1 MLGALADRARLAP
14 DDLAVT
20 DGRCTLS
27 WAALARDVDRAG
39 AAMLSVATEVDD
51 RVAVLGDN
59 AVATLVVHAAGLCAG
74 VGTTATSR
82 QLTSAEM
89 CDQWS
94 GCGVVAAV
102 AGPGSVDAAAAAAS
116 ELQLRSL
123 VVHGTV
129 APPGAIGWQRWLDD
143 SRGGLDSTGRPPRP
157 LLVYTS
163 GTTGRPRGAE
173 VRWTKTAVQTSD
185 EYLHAITSESRF
197 PAGAHLVVG
206 PLQHNAPLTAL
217 RHLLSGQPVV
227 ILPRFDAEAVLAEI
241 ETHHVTSTTMV
252 PTHFQRLL
260 ALDPAVRARYDV
272 SSLQLIN
279 QTGAACPAD
288 VKLAMI
294 EWFGPIL
301 VESYGGS
308 EVGTVS
314 RIDATEWLAHR
325 GSVGRARPPFE
336 VIVVGTDG
344 EVVGAG
350 EVGILGFRAP
360 AEHAIRYHD
369 DEAKTAAAYVLPGV
383 FTLGDVGYIDDDGF
397 IFITDRVAD
406 MVVSG
411 GVNLYPAESERV
423 LMQHLDV
430 ADIAVIGVPD
440 EDMGEALHAL
450 VVVAGDHLPSGT
462 ELQSFCREHLA
473 AYKCPRTYEFVDE
486 LPRNVMGKVDK
497 VTLRG
502 PYWQTGRAI
511 AG

>member
-1 MLGALADRARLAP
+1 VLGALAERARLAP

-20 DGRCTLS
+20 DGRCTLN
-27 WAALARDVDRAG
+27 WAELAHDVDRAG
-39 AAMLSVATEVDD
+39 AAMLAVATGVDD

-59 AVATLVVHAAGLCAG
+59 AVATLVAHAAGLCAG

-82 QLTSAEM
+82 QLTSTEM
-89 CDQWS
+89 TDQWS
-94 GCGVVAAV
+94 SGGVVAAI
-102 AGPGSVDAAAAAAS
+102 AGPSSAGAAAAAAD

-123 VVHGTV
+123 VVHGTD
-129 APPGAIGWQRWLDD
+129 APPGALAWHRWLE
-143 SRGGLDSTGRPPRP
+143 SSPGGLDSTGRPPRP
-157 LLVYTS
+157 VLVYTS

-173 VRWTKTAVQTSD
+173 VRWTKKAIHTSD

-206 PLQHNAPLTAL
+206 PLQHNAPLTSL
-217 RHLLSGQPVV
+217 RHLLAGQPVV
-227 ILPRFDAEAVLAEI
+227 VLPRFDAEAVLAAVQ
-241 ETHHVTSTTMV
+241 THRVTSTTMV

-272 SSLQLIN
+272 SSLQLVS
-279 QTGAACPAD
+279 QTGAACPPD

-325 GSVGRARPPFE
+325 GSVGRAQSPFE
-336 VIVVGTDG
+336 VVVVGADS
-344 EVVGAG
+344 EVVGPG
-350 EVGILGFRAP
+350 NVGVLGFRAP
-360 AEHAIRYHD
+360 AEHAIRYHN

-383 FTLGDVGYIDDDGF
+383 FTLGDVGYVDDDGF

-423 LMQHLDV
+423 LVQHPDV
-430 ADIAVIGVPD
+430 ADVAIIGVPD

-450 VVVAGDHLPSGT
+450 VVARERSPST
-462 ELQSFCREHLA
+462 AELQSFCRVHLA

-497 VTLRG
+497 VSLRG